1 MKYSIIVDENKYLVS
16 CSHTNT
22 DKDIYEIENLEK
34 EYINCYKLV
43 DDILVLDEEKKA
55 LIIAEEEARE
65 THEKNI
71 NAQTRNLAEM
81 FVDMGIDADTF
92 LSRIDAQVLY
102 SALMTDTLLED
113 EDVA

>member
-1 MKYSIIVDENKYLVS
+1 MKYTIITDENKYL
-16 CSHTNT
+16 
-22 DKDIYEIENLEK
+22 LELSINANGVEVPEEVLK
-34 EYINCYKLV
+34 SKHINCWKYENNVFTFDAEKDAELTR
-43 DDILVLDEEKKA
+43 EE
-55 LIIAEEEARE
+55 AEEEEHKAKIDAQ
-65 THEKNI
+65 TKNI
-71 NAQTRNLAEM
+71 AEM

>member
-1 MKYSIIVDENKYLVS
+1 MKYTIITDENKYL
-16 CSHTNT
+16 
-22 DKDIYEIENLEK
+22 LELSINANGVEVPEEVLTSK
-34 EYINCYKLV
+34 HINCWKYVKKTFTFDVEKDAELTK
-43 DDILVLDEEKKA
+43 EE
-55 LIIAEEEARE
+55 AEEEK
-65 THEKNI
+65 HEKEI
-71 NAQTRNLAEM
+71 SAQTLKLAEM